1 MAEGRCD
8 KPRIG
13 FEPIFIVGNKIL
25 ITRCFR
31 RFISLFLEESLE
43 VFKLHAAYG
52 FVVAVRQCVEFLTT
66 TQELRHLRL
75 GTQNTRGLQIDIMW
89 MKCAGANDVVR
100 IGIVPMAIS
109 RRIVDRQ
116 QLDDLHARLRCPI
129 NHPAQIAEVAYPI
142 GMFATKGEYWDDDTC
157 CPPRVLCQ
165 AQMTTMQDEDVTVRE
180 FAVSSIDGIDGHA
193 LSANR
198 HDAVVALLPFQQFVR
213 LGVYHYIFILYRQQ
227 PALCIDGQEPFTLTG
242 IIHLQITAGAPRTDG
257 RMTATDGYG
266 LPLLQLGC

>member
-1 MAEGRCD
+1 MA
-8 KPRIG
+8 
-13 FEPIFIVGNKIL
+13 V
-25 ITRCFR
+25 
-31 RFISLFLEESLE
+31 
-43 VFKLHAAYG
+43 
-52 FVVAVRQCVEFLTT
+52 
-66 TQELRHLRL
+66 
-75 GTQNTRGLQIDIMW
+75 
-89 MKCAGANDVVR
+89 
-100 IGIVPMAIS
+100 S
-109 RRIVDRQ
+109 RRIVDGK
-116 QLDDLHARLRCPI
+116 QLDDLHTRLRCPI

-165 AQMTTMQDEDVTVRE
+165 AQMTTMQDEDVAIGN
-180 FAVSSIDGIDGHA
+180 FAAVSFGNILIINTDGIDGHA

-266 LPLLQLGC
+266 LPFL